1 MSTGQQEL
9 YKAYRQGQEK
19 YIYFMLAAAGGA
31 IAFAVTQTQ
40 TATLSLWKIPL
51 AFSVVSWG
59 LSFFCGLRQILQS
72 SNLLHQNYQLLRMQA
87 GEHPEFP
94 SDPRYVQVI
103 RNHLEEQA
111 KRSGKW
117 ANWQFG
123 LLIGGAVFYIA
134 WHVLEMY
141 LRTP

>member
-1 MSTGQQEL
+1 MGQQEL
-9 YKAYRQGQEK
+9 HKAYREGQEK
-19 YIYFMLAAAGGA
+19 YIYFMLAAAGAA

-40 TATLSLWKIPL
+40 TATLSLSKIPL

-72 SNLLHQNYQLLRMQA
+72 SNLLYQNYQLLRMQA
-87 GEHPEFP
+87 GELPEFP
-94 SDPRYVQVI
+94 SDSQSVQTI
-103 RNHLEEQA
+103 LSIIEKQA

-117 ANWQFG
+117 GNWQFR
-123 LLIGGAVFYIA
+123 LLIAGAVFYIA